1 VKSDARRSELGAP
14 ARSAWP
20 RRTGLALLLA
30 LGASGCGRPATRDE
44 CDALLTKT
52 AELELR
58 RRDITDQT
66 AIEAQ
71 IARMK
76 AVRGDDYLKKCVGM
90 RITDKAL
97 RCAQS
102 ADTQAAL
109 DACLE

>member
-1 VKSDARRSELGAP
+1 M
-14 ARSAWP
+14 
-20 RRTGLALLLA
+20 GLTALLLV
-30 LGASGCGRPATRDE
+30 GAAGCGRPATRDE

-58 RRDITDQT
+58 RRDITDPT

-76 AVRGDDYLKKCVGM
+76 AVRGDDYLKKCIGM

-102 ADTQAAL
+102 ADSQTAL